1 MTHDDQKTID
11 LPLLANFVH
20 QLINP
25 LNGVI
30 GTIDNIID
38 GTVPDERRD
47 QRLRAARAQL
57 EWTALLV
64 RNLAY
69 FTGTSMAPGAPGGT
83 LPQKTCVFPQLI
95 IEAAQFFQEIGTTR
109 SISIELSDPR
119 TQYTTRG
126 SPDLI
131 RHVFMNIFDNEIK
144 YSDEFTKVLVKTR
157 VQKKT
162 RDLIIEVINKGI
174 GFSKQDSARLFEVGF
189 RGKEATERI
198 KSGTGL
204 GLYICKRIIE
214 DLHNGRIEAEHS
226 VSSRTTVFRIRIPDW
241 KIA

>member
-38 GTVPDERRD
+38 GTVPGERRD

-131 RHVFMNIFDNEIK
+131 RQVFMNIFDNAIK
-144 YSDEFTKVLVKTR
+144 YSDEFTKVFVKTR